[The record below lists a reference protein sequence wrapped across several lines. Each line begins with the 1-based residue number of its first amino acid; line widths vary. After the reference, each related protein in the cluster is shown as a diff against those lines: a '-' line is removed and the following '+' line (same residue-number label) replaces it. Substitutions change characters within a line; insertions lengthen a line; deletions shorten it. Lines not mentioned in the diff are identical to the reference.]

1 MASYVPPAEQYEDLV
16 GSSDKL
22 MRKLAN
28 EQMGPLLDQMGVSE
42 EPFSFFI
49 DLLKVHGGHGYV

>member
-1 MASYVPPAEQYEDLV
+1 VQYDDLV

-49 DLLKVHGGHGYV
+49 DLLKVCIIMALYLSCN